1 MTAIRETAEKLWRG
15 ELTTRE
21 QHPFTATGEL
31 EEIAP
36 KVAFCRW
43 LANFAVCKTDEGLVL
58 IDCGSYLNQE
68 ETLAKVRSYSSARV
82 HTVIYTHGHLDHAG
96 GMGPVAAEAGRN
108 RVARPRV
115 VGHRAIAERFD
126 RYKRAPQYHW
136 RVDALVFGAEAAF
149 PTDFVYPDTNFD
161 HQLNVVAGAEKF
173 QCHHARGETEDHCWV
188 YIPSAKVLCT
198 GDFFIWA
205 APAAGHPLKTQRY
218 ARDWAEALR
227 AMAKTGAEI
236 LLPGHGSPIFGA
248 IRVRQALNDTAEY
261 LSKIHDQALELINQ
275 GAALD
280 EVLHSVKPRAG
291 RRHRAVDRR
300 QQAALALPG
309 ERRHE
314 FEIAPRRGVDL
325 HDRTRHD
332 AARRLEIG
340 RRILLGQGEIV
351 DQRPGGG
358 QFGAPE
364 GPEAVE
370 GADLIEAFEAAAPGL
385 AVKAGVGQRRQRP
398 LPLAPQLAQGRP
410 RQQALGQQD
419 LARPQAGK
427 LAGQRRLGGRG
438 EGEGAGR
445 KIKPGQAQ
453 FAPRLGKAGEVI
465 VPVRFEDP
473 VLGHGAGGDD
483 AHDRALER
491 AFAAAP
497 PGFRGILDLL
507 ADRDLETGANQPGE
521 IDLGGMHRNPAH
533 RDIGALVP
541 AAPGQ
546 RDIERLRRGD
556 RIVKEQLEEVPHAEK
571 QQAAR
576 MGALDLVILRHHRRE
591 GRGRAVGRGARL
603 SGHRTRR
610 RDRRRGWRCD
620 ANMGAKRRRKR
631 GSTWRRRR
639 DPSRAF
645 ARRSPPSPT
654 ARISAARS
662 RRCSPPASRRARC
675 RCSPPTKRWTRS
687 RRRAGPRPGWCRPA
701 SAKS

>member
-149 PTDFVYPDTNFD
+149 PTDFVYPDTYFD

-280 EVLHSVKPRAG
+280 EVLHSVKPP
-291 RRHRAVDRR
+291 
-300 QQAALALPG
+300 AALADKPYLAPLFD
-309 ERRHE
+309 EPE
-314 FEIAPRRGVDL
+314 FTARNLWRVNCGWYDGVPAHLKPAPQAEQAREIAQLAGGFERLVERALAKMEEGALAMACHLIEWAAMAAPEDASV
-325 HDRTRHD
+325 H
-332 AARRLEIG
+332 AARARIYAARAAQSESTLSYRIFNAAAHESAVRAGLTLPQSG
-340 RRILLGQGEIV
+340 RR
-351 DQRPGGG
+351 
-358 QFGAPE
+358 F
-364 GPEAVE
+364 
-370 GADLIEAFEAAAPGL
+370 
-385 AVKAGVGQRRQRP
+385 
-398 LPLAPQLAQGRP
+398 
-410 RQQALGQQD
+410 
-419 LARPQAGK
+419 
-427 LAGQRRLGGRG
+427 
-438 EGEGAGR
+438 
-445 KIKPGQAQ
+445 
-453 FAPRLGKAGEVI
+453 
-465 VPVRFEDP
+465 
-473 VLGHGAGGDD
+473 
-483 AHDRALER
+483 
-491 AFAAAP
+491 
-497 PGFRGILDLL
+497 
-507 ADRDLETGANQPGE
+507 
-521 IDLGGMHRNPAH
+521 
-533 RDIGALVP
+533 
-541 AAPGQ
+541 
-546 RDIERLRRGD
+546 
-556 RIVKEQLEEVPHAEK
+556 
-571 QQAAR
+571 
-576 MGALDLVILRHHRRE
+576 
-591 GRGRAVGRGARL
+591 
-603 SGHRTRR
+603 
-610 RDRRRGWRCD
+610 
-620 ANMGAKRRRKR
+620 
-631 GSTWRRRR
+631 
-639 DPSRAF
+639 
-645 ARRSPPSPT
+645 
-654 ARISAARS
+654 
-662 RRCSPPASRRARC
+662 
-675 RCSPPTKRWTRS
+675 
-687 RRRAGPRPGWCRPA
+687 
-701 SAKS
+701 